1 MRIGIDVGGTFND
14 VVLMDGGETHAANL
28 VNSGPAAG
36 TMATAFIANLIGSKV
51 SSLKMSLMD
60 VESKPDRK
68 SRLSELTRPQGGA
81 SQFL

>member
-14 VVLMDGGETHAANL
+14 VVLMDGGKTYAANL

-36 TMATAFIANLIGSKV
+36 TMTTAFIANIIGNKV

-68 SRLSELTRPQGGA
+68 
-81 SQFL
+81 